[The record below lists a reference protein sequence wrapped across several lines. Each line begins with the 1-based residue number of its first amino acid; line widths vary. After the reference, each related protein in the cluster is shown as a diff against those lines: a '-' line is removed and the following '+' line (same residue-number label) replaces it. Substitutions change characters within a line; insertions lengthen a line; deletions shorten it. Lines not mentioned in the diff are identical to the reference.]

1 MEPLTKT
8 HTMKIETQRLILR
21 KLEEADFDRMFL
33 MDSDPEVMKY
43 LGKPVINVDESKEAI
58 KMIQKQYEENGVG
71 RLAVIEKESGLMIG
85 WSGLKLLKQP
95 INGHVNT
102 LDLGYR
108 FIPEFWGKGYAIE
121 AARASLNYGFN
132 ELDADAIYAYAD
144 SGNTGSNYI
153 LKKLGFKNT
162 EEFEDSGVKCLWYEL
177 KREKYF

>member
-1 MEPLTKT
+1 
-8 HTMKIETQRLILR
+8 MKIETQRLILR
-21 KLEEADFDRMFL
+21 EFEDADFEQVFL

-71 RLAVIEKESGLMIG
+71 RLAVIEKESDLMIG

-177 KREKYF
+177 KREKYFQ

>member
-1 MEPLTKT
+1 MIL
-8 HTMKIETQRLILR
+8 ETERLILR
-21 KLEEADFDRMFL
+21 KLEDTDFERMFL

-43 LGKPVINVDESKEAI
+43 LGKPVTSVEESKEGI
-58 KMIQKQYEENGVG
+58 RMIQKQYKENGVG

-85 WSGLKLLKQP
+85 WSGLKLLREP

-108 FIPEFWGKGYAIE
+108 FIPEFWGKGYAME
-121 AARASLNYGFN
+121 TAKASLDYGFN
-132 ELDADAIYAYAD
+132 ELGAETIYAYAD

-162 EEFEDSGVKCLWYEL
+162 GEFEDSGVLCFWYEL
-177 KREKYF
+177 KRENYTDK